1 MAPTVGHKA
10 IPYQTIRTLSRMIS
24 TRNRAGTVKHLEAGP
39 TMLANITPDLAAI
52 LEGQAKMQQEL
63 TDLKKHSDDEIE
75 ALRQKNSKLMR
86 KIGADPTQKC

>member
-1 MAPTVGHKA
+1 
-10 IPYQTIRTLSRMIS
+10 MIS